1 MRILKSLIAGLV
13 SLCFFVLGVVPVQAA
28 LRDLECEYYASQRF
42 PISQVSPGQVLSA
55 PDCQFPTGTT
65 FTYTWFVAGVSAS
78 NSGSFTVP
86 ERVGSRIE
94 LLIYAANANFN
105 TTSIR
110 FLGSILCK
118 LPEYSVSADRPYLTP
133 KSPVI
138 ITANSSDPAATFSYY
153 GDSNPQISVAL
164 LSRGVWKLEISSA
177 FQGFMKD
184 HSFTVVRS
192 KTNCIT
198 DYQSL
203 RFPLGHQIG
212 PVVFGPLSGDV
223 LRVGTP
229 IGLKRLALSST
240 ATVKY
245 QWEVGGK
252 YYTTST
258 YTPTQSDL
266 GQTVILMITVDDP
279 AAGWPQLV
287 ISVAYEYGSG
297 RTIYSALP
305 GSSATPTPTPTQP
318 AVGNGNPVGIGPT
331 PKPIES
337 PSPRP
342 SASQSAS
349 PSATPVKTVVPAKP
363 AAPVVARAYASCTA
377 LRKAFV
383 NGVARDATALKKY
396 KAKTKPTLNNSVYR
410 LNIRLDTDKDG
421 LACER

>member
-1 MRILKSLIAGLV
+1 MRIPKSLIPGLL
-13 SLCFFVLGVVPVQAA
+13 SLYFFVLGVSPVQAA
-28 LRDLECEYYASQRF
+28 LPDLQCNDYASPRF
-42 PISQVSPGQVLSA
+42 EMSQVSPGQVLTA
-55 PDCQFPTGTT
+55 PDCQFPAGTT

-86 ERVGSRIE
+86 ERVGNGIE
-94 LLIYAANANFN
+94 LLIIAANANFN
-105 TTSIR
+105 RTNIR

-118 LPEYSVSADRPYLTP
+118 LPEFSISADRPYLTP

-138 ITANSSDPAATFSYY
+138 VTANSSDPAATFSYY
-153 GDSNPQISVAL
+153 GDTNPQMSVTL

-184 HSFTVVRS
+184 HSFTVRHS

-198 DYQSL
+198 DYKSL

-229 IGLKRLALSST
+229 FGLKRLALSST

-297 RTIYSALP
+297 RTIYNALP
-305 GSSATPTPTPTQP
+305 AASSTPTPTPTQP
-318 AVGNGNPVGIGPT
+318 AVGNGNSGGIGPKPT
-331 PKPIES
+331 PIENPS
-337 PSPRP
+337 PSQRP
-342 SASQSAS
+342 TQSSS
-349 PSATPVKTVVPAKP
+349 PYATPVKTVVPAKP
-363 AAPVVARAYASCTA
+363 VAPVVARAYASCTA
-377 LRKAFV
+377 LRAVFV
-383 NGVARDATALKKY
+383 NGVARDATALKRY
-396 KAKTKPTLNNSVYR
+396 KAKAKPILNNSVYR
-410 LNIRLDTDKDG
+410 LNIKLDTDKDG